1 MREVLSTK
9 DKREAIKRYIA
20 LNPEL
25 SNRRIARY
33 WDVNPTTI
41 RRYRLQLDG
50 ALAPQNGQRAVLKH
64 HPETENLPLVLPTHV
79 EYDPGKIQ
87 DAMIV
92 LMDKIVEMGKAR
104 TYLKDYL
111 PFQIIDA
118 IEGTTI
124 CSALDSF
131 EDDLL
136 ETMQLYKELVNERNY
151 RQNR

>member
-33 WDVNPTTI
+33 WDVDHKTI
-41 RRYRLQLDG
+41 GRYRG
-50 ALAPQNGQRAVLKH
+50 IISGENSPQNGLKLGKIP